1 VQLAFVITV
10 LIGLV
15 IISLQVKQTNERI
28 KLMAATQADLDAAIA
43 ALPAALDTALETA
56 LAPIIAAI
64 QAKAG
69 AVDFTPEIT
78 SLNAIPASVS
88 AAVAMAV
95 TPAP

>member
-1 VQLAFVITV
+1 MLIAFAFAA
-10 LIGLV
+10 LIIWLV
-15 IISLQVKQTNERI
+15 IVTTEVEILTKRI
-28 KLMAATQADLDAAIA
+28 KTMAATQADLDAAIA

-78 SLNAIPASVS
+78 SLNAIPA
-88 AAVAMAV
+88 AVATAF
-95 TPAP
+95 TPAA